1 MQVTTG
7 HQEATNERNSVSTEP
22 VLTVATVSAA
32 VVAAAGLF
40 HVVLDLNAITAIAVV
55 VVPFLGALIARSKV
69 TPVA

>member
-1 MQVTTG
+1 
-7 HQEATNERNSVSTEP
+7 VSTEP